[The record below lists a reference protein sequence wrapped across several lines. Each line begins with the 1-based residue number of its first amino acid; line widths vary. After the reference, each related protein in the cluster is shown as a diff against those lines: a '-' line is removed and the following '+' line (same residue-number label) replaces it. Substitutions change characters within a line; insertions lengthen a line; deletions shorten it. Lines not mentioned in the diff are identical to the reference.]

1 MEWSVVRRGV
11 WLVSCTLVTLIGANA
26 ASTWRAPAAAPDR
39 FVTDPTVD
47 EHSEPSVAPGHSHPS
62 NQPDSLE
69 EPERSGKPERR
80 QRIRDAGPEDEL
92 QARSRKLLA

>member
-1 MEWSVVRRGV
+1 M
-11 WLVSCTLVTLIGANA
+11 
-26 ASTWRAPAAAPDR
+26 
-39 FVTDPTVD
+39 
-47 EHSEPSVAPGHSHPS
+47 APGHSHPS

-69 EPERSGKPERR
+69 ESERSGKPERR

>member
-1 MEWSVVRRGV
+1 MRRGV

-26 ASTWRAPAAAPDR
+26 ASPGRAPAAAPDR

-69 EPERSGKPERR
+69 EPERSGKPDRR
-80 QRIRDAGPEDEL
+80 HRIRDAGPEDEL
-92 QARSRKLLA
+92 QVRSRKLLA

>member
-1 MEWSVVRRGV
+1 MRRGV

-26 ASTWRAPAAAPDR
+26 VSAWRAPAVAPDR
-39 FVTDPTVD
+39 FVADPTVD
-47 EHSEPSVAPGHSHPS
+47 EQSEPSAAPGHSHPS
-62 NQPDSLE
+62 NQPDARE
-69 EPERSGKPERR
+69 ESERSGKPQRR

>member
-1 MEWSVVRRGV
+1 MRRGV

-26 ASTWRAPAAAPDR
+26 VSTWRVPAAVPDR
-39 FVTDPTVD
+39 FVSDPTVD
-47 EHSEPSVAPGHSHPS
+47 EHSEPRVAPGRSHPS

-69 EPERSGKPERR
+69 ESERSGQPERR
-80 QRIRDAGPEDEL
+80 QRIRDAGAEDEL

>member
-11 WLVSCTLVTLIGANA
+11 WLVSCTLVTLIGANVVSA
-26 ASTWRAPAAAPDR
+26 WRAPATAPDR
-39 FVTDPTVD
+39 FATDPTVD
-47 EHSEPSVAPGHSHPS
+47 EQSEPSVAPGHSHPS
-62 NQPDSLE
+62 NQPDALE
-69 EPERSGKPERR
+69 KSERGGKPEQR

>member
-26 ASTWRAPAAAPDR
+26 ASTWRDPAVALDR
-39 FVTDPTVD
+39 FATDPTVD
-47 EHSEPSVAPGHSHPS
+47 EQSEPGVAPGHSHPS
-62 NQPDSLE
+62 NQPDARE
-69 EPERSGKPERR
+69 ESERSGKPQRR
-80 QRIRDAGPEDEL
+80 QRIRDDGPEDEL

>member
-26 ASTWRAPAAAPDR
+26 ASTGRDPAVAPDR
-39 FVTDPTVD
+39 FATDPTVD
-47 EHSEPSVAPGHSHPS
+47 EQSEPGVAPGHSHPS
-62 NQPDSLE
+62 NQPDARE
-69 EPERSGKPERR
+69 ESERSGKPQRR
-80 QRIRDAGPEDEL
+80 QRIRDDGPEDEL

>member
-1 MEWSVVRRGV
+1 
-11 WLVSCTLVTLIGANA
+11 LVSCTLVTLIGANA
-26 ASTWRAPAAAPDR
+26 APTWRAPAAAPDR

-47 EHSEPSVAPGHSHPS
+47 EQSEPSVAPGHSHPS

>member
-26 ASTWRAPAAAPDR
+26 ASTCRDPAVAPDR
-39 FVTDPTVD
+39 FATDPTVD
-47 EHSEPSVAPGHSHPS
+47 EQSEPGVAPGHSHPS
-62 NQPDSLE
+62 NQPDARDES
-69 EPERSGKPERR
+69 ERSGKPERR

>member
-1 MEWSVVRRGV
+1 MRRGV

-26 ASTWRAPAAAPDR
+26 ASPGRAPAAAPDR

-69 EPERSGKPERR
+69 EPARSGKPERR

>member
-1 MEWSVVRRGV
+1 
-11 WLVSCTLVTLIGANA
+11 
-26 ASTWRAPAAAPDR
+26 
-39 FVTDPTVD
+39 
-47 EHSEPSVAPGHSHPS
+47 VAPGHSHPS